1 MGKLVT
7 AGRLLAAILV
17 SSLALLAGSTL
28 PAQAAEAIADYR
40 VAAVIETNGALQM
53 AAVISFDGAAPA
65 TFEQTFR
72 DRVRTAEGT
81 EYRYTITDVKAAAGG
96 QELAVST
103 SRGLNGFKVSVTTG
117 GTAEPIELSYTV
129 TGAALATADGT
140 TTVAWPMLQGLDY
153 PVTNF
158 DAEVAVPALFELI
171 DCAAGDPDSPGACT
185 FYAGGTHDEPMPV
198 FNQADSAAGD
208 VVVVT
213 VRFQS
218 AAVQVNQDV
227 HEIWSLDRAFSTAPL
242 QLGLAAG
249 VLLLGALLVWL
260 AHRKVGRDAA
270 GSVKPTLVAEFHP
283 VGDGESEF
291 RLLDDVRPGEVGT
304 LADERVDPIDITATL
319 LDLAVRGHLRITELA
334 AERAHAATEWTFT
347 RIPGGDKLS
356 DYERTLLDAVAPASG
371 EAVKVSNLS
380 GAVGAVIGQVQS
392 ELYDEVV
399 SRGWFARRP
408 DTTRNTWAR
417 FGWVGLG
424 LTIVVTLALVAF
436 TTFGLLGLALVAV
449 ALGVLFVAQE
459 MPART
464 TAGSGVLIGL
474 DVLRGDL
481 LTHDLSTVP
490 ADRKTSELSKILPYS
505 VVLGGRERWLQAM
518 AEADQDSS
526 ADATDLDWYHGPND
540 WHLAD
545 LPASLSNFITT
556 VQGTLFSR

>member
-1 MGKLVT
+1 MGKMVT
-7 AGRLLAAILV
+7 AGRLLVAILV
-17 SSLALLAGSTL
+17 SSLAMLAGSTL
-28 PAQAAEAIADYR
+28 PAHAAEAIADYQ
-40 VAAVIETNGALQM
+40 VAATIETDGSLQV
-53 AAVISFDGAAPA
+53 AASISFDAAAPA
-65 TFEQTFR
+65 TFNQTFR
-72 DRVRTAEGT
+72 DRIRTAEGT
-81 EYRYTITDVKAAAGG
+81 EYRYMITDVKAAAAG
-96 QELAVST
+96 QELAVTT
-103 SRGLNGFKVSVTTG
+103 SRGANGVTVSVATGATT
-117 GTAEPIELSYTV
+117 EPIELSYTV
-129 TGAALATADGT
+129 TGAALATADST
-140 TTVAWPMLQGLDY
+140 TTVAWPMLQGLEY

-185 FYAGGTHDEPMPV
+185 FYAGGTHDDPIPV
-198 FNQADSAAGD
+198 FNQADSAPGD

-213 VRFQS
+213 VRFQTS
-218 AAVQVNQDV
+218 AVQVNQDV
-227 HEIWSLDRAFSTAPL
+227 HEIWSLDRAFSAAPL

-249 VLLLGALLVWL
+249 VLVLGALLVWL

-270 GSVKPTLVAEFHP
+270 GAVKPTLVAEFHP
-283 VGDGESEF
+283 IGEGQSEF
-291 RLLDDVRPGEVGT
+291 RLLDKVRPGEVGT

-319 LDLAVRGHLRITELA
+319 LDLAVRGHLRITELP
-334 AERAHAATEWTFT
+334 AESSHAVTEWTFT
-347 RIPGGDKLS
+347 RTDSSDKVS

-424 LTIVVTLALVAF
+424 LAIVVTLALVAF

-449 ALGVLFVAQE
+449 ALGVLFVGQE

-464 TAGSGVLIGL
+464 AAGGGVLIGL

-481 LTHDLSTVP
+481 LTHDLATVP
-490 ADRKTSELSKILPYS
+490 ADRKTSELSTILPYA

-518 AEADQDSS
+518 ADADEDGVADS
-526 ADATDLDWYHGPND
+526 TDLDWYHGPQD
-540 WHLAD
+540 WQLAD